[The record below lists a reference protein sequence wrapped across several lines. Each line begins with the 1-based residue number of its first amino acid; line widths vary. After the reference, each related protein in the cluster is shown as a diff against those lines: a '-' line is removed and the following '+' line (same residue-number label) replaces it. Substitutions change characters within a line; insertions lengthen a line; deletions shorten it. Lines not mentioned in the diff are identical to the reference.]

1 MPGALGSDQSAR
13 VRQLETLV
21 REYKS
26 ELESQSRDS
35 RALEEKIAQGQGFV
49 KSSLLDEA
57 RTQITTLENQ
67 ITSFET
73 TLLELQNANTTLDA
87 EVNDL
92 MRRVASGEY
101 NPKQERVIE
110 LHNNPAAKIMAVRN
124 QVLEDLRKE
133 NEALLRGGGGGGGGE
148 RSVPRESWERLSK
161 EKDELERGHAKRL
174 MRLKEVSSLFQLAR
188 RWVVVVEDWHRR
200 LLW

>member
-1 MPGALGSDQSAR
+1 MPGALGTDQSAR

-21 REYKS
+21 GEYKS

-35 RALEEKIAQGQGFV
+35 RALEDKIAQGQGFV
-49 KSSLLDEA
+49 KSSSLDEA
-57 RTQITTLENQ
+57 RTHITTLENQ

-73 TLLELQNANTTLDA
+73 TLTELQNANTTLDA

-133 NEALLRGGGGGGGGE
+133 NEALLKGGGGGQGE
-148 RSVPRESWERLSK
+148 GSVPRESWERLSK
-161 EKDELERGHAKRL
+161 EKEELERGHAKRL

-200 LLW
+200 FLW